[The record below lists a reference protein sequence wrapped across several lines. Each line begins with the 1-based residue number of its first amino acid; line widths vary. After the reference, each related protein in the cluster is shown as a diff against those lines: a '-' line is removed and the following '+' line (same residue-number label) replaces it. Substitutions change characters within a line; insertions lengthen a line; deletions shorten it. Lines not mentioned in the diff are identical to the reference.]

1 VFEHYTDF
9 AASALTFRDLKRHLG
24 LAMQVPYEELA
35 SDELSEVIEDAVDVI
50 ANQCDGGKMG
60 REACAEA
67 LHVDLAKLDAAAA
80 GGGGG
85 AALPSGSSGSSS
97 HAAASGEGGGEQ
109 DV

>member
-1 VFEHYTDF
+1 VFEHYADF
-9 AASALTFRDLKRHLG
+9 ATSTLTFRDLKMHLAN
-24 LAMQVPYEELA
+24 AMQVPYEELA

-80 GGGGG
+80 DAGGG
-85 AALPSGSSGSSS
+85 AASPSSTSGSSS
-97 HAAASGEGGGEQ
+97 HAAASGEGVGEQ